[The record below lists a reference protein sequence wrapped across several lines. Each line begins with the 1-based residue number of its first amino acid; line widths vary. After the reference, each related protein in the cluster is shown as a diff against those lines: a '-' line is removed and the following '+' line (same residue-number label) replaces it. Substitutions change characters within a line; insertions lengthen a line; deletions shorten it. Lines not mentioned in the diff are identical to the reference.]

1 MTSTQSRRAREG
13 VDVPGQTVA
22 IDAVKVQP
30 EIARPADGARTATS
44 GKQER
49 TGAAPSLDQMAREA
63 DGEPDPRLSRQGRGR
78 RAPQRLRPPGGLTPR
93 KDHET
98 GMTAVSSRGRV
109 RPHVV
114 VVGGG
119 FAGLAAVH
127 GLRGVDVDVTLID
140 RHTYNTFQP
149 LLYQVATATLNPGDI
164 TWFLRSIRTDQE
176 NVRFLK
182 GTVVSM
188 DHAVRT
194 VVLDGGQ
201 SVGYDYLII
210 SAGVTANF
218 FGVPGA
224 AEYSMPLYRRTQA
237 LALRDRVFAV
247 LEEAVV
253 NGRDR
258 DLRIV
263 VVGGGATGVEMAGAL
278 TELRDNDL
286 HVTYPE
292 LTPAR
297 VHVTLVEQQPFLL
310 APFHPSLREYAR
322 RSLQRRGVDLR
333 FETPVRQVRPDGVI
347 IGDQVFLPAD
357 IVVWA
362 SGVRVHDQVA
372 HWNVPQGRGGRI
384 TVDDHLR
391 VAGLNGVFAVGDIA
405 VEDGDRA
412 LPQLAQPAR
421 QGGTFVAAQLKA
433 MLTGR
438 QVPSFE
444 YRDKGTLA
452 TIGRNSAVAQIKGL
466 PRLTG
471 VAAWVIWMAIHVFSL
486 LGNRNRFATVL
497 NLTARY
503 LFWRRSHN
511 AIIGETPTIIL
522 DQVAHRDLLHR
533 QQPDRLAG

>member
-1 MTSTQSRRAREG
+1 MTSTQTRRTRTG
-13 VDVPGQTVA
+13 VDGPSAIAA
-22 IDAVKVQP
+22 IDAVKGRP
-30 EIARPADGARTATS
+30 EIAHSDDDADDARTATS
-44 GKQER
+44 GEQELPG
-49 TGAAPSLDQMAREA
+49 GAAFPGHPAREDA
-63 DGEPDPRLSRQGRGR
+63 GELTARLARQRRGR
-78 RAPQRLRPPGGLTPR
+78 RASENHGPGQDAWADVADFSP
-93 KDHET
+93 
-98 GMTAVSSRGRV
+98 RGRG

-127 GLRGVDVDVTLID
+127 GLRNVAVDVTLID

-164 TWFLRSIRTDQE
+164 TWFLRSIRTHQE

-188 DHAVRT
+188 DHANRT

-210 SAGVTANF
+210 AAGVTANF

-224 AEYSMPLYRRTQA
+224 PDHSMPLYRRTQA
-237 LALRDRVFAV
+237 LALRDKVFAV
-247 LEEAVV
+247 LEEAAV

-297 VHVTLVEQQPFLL
+297 VHITLVERQPFLL
-310 APFHPSLREYAR
+310 APFHPTLREYAR

-333 FETPVRQVRPDGVI
+333 LDTSVKQVRPDGVI
-347 IGDQVFLPAD
+347 IGEQGGFLAAD

-362 SGVRVHDQVA
+362 SGVKVHDQVA
-372 HWNVPQGRGGRI
+372 QWNVPQGDGGRI

-391 VAGLNGVFAVGDIA
+391 VDGLNGVFAVGDIA
-405 VEDGDRA
+405 VEGGDRA

-421 QGGTFVAAQLKA
+421 QGGTYVAAQLKA
-433 MLTGR
+433 TLAGR
-438 QVPSFE
+438 QVTSFE
-444 YRDKGTLA
+444 YRAKGTLA

-471 VAAWVIWMAIHVFSL
+471 VAAWVIWIAVHVFSL
-486 LGNRNRFATVL
+486 LGNRNRFATML
-497 NLTARY
+497 NLSARY
-503 LFWRRSHN
+503 LFWHRSHN
-511 AIIGETPTIIL
+511 AIVGETPTIML
-522 DQVAHRDLLHR
+522 DQVAHRDRVRRHRPDLL
-533 QQPDRLAG
+533 AS

>member
-1 MTSTQSRRAREG
+1 MTSTQTRRAHEG
-13 VDVPGQTVA
+13 ADDPSPVTA
-22 IDAVKVQP
+22 IDAVKGRP
-30 EIARPADGARTATS
+30 KIAQSDGDAGDARTATS
-44 GKQER
+44 GVQEPR
-49 TGAAPSLDQMAREA
+49 AAALFHGHLARK
-63 DGEPDPRLSRQGRGR
+63 DGGEPTARLSRRGGGR
-78 RAPQRLRPPGGLTPR
+78 RAPQHLRPGQDTGAGMAEFSPRGG
-93 KDHET
+93 
-98 GMTAVSSRGRV
+98 G

-164 TWFLRSIRTDQE
+164 TWFLRSIRTHQE

-188 DHAVRT
+188 DHANRT

-224 AEYSMPLYRRTQA
+224 PEYSMPLYRRTQA
-237 LALRDRVFAV
+237 LALRDKVFAV
-247 LEEAVV
+247 LEEAAV

-278 TELRDNDL
+278 TELRENDL

-297 VHVTLVEQQPFLL
+297 VHITLVERQPFLL
-310 APFHPSLREYAR
+310 APFHPTLREYAR
-322 RSLQRRGVDLR
+322 RSLHRRGVDLR
-333 FETPVRQVRPDGVI
+333 LDTSVKQVRPDGVI
-347 IGDQVFLPAD
+347 IDDQVFLPAD

-362 SGVRVHDQVA
+362 SGVRVDDQVA
-372 HWNVPQGRGGRI
+372 RWNVPQGRGGRI

-391 VAGLNGVFAVGDIA
+391 VDGLNGVFAVGDIA
-405 VEDGDRA
+405 VEGGDRA

-421 QGGTFVAAQLKA
+421 QGGRYVAAQLKA
-433 MLTGR
+433 VLTGR
-438 QVPSFE
+438 QVTSFD
-444 YRDKGTLA
+444 YHAKGTLA

-471 VAAWVIWMAIHVFSL
+471 VLAWVIWIAVHVFSL
-486 LGNRNRFATVL
+486 LGNRNRFATML
-497 NLTARY
+497 NLGARY
-503 LFWRRSHN
+503 LFWHRSHN
-511 AIIGETPTIIL
+511 AIVGETPTIIL
-522 DQVAHRDLLHR
+522 DQVAHRDR
-533 QQPDRLAG
+533 VRPYRPERLAS

>member
-1 MTSTQSRRAREG
+1 M
-13 VDVPGQTVA
+13 
-22 IDAVKVQP
+22 
-30 EIARPADGARTATS
+30 
-44 GKQER
+44 
-49 TGAAPSLDQMAREA
+49 
-63 DGEPDPRLSRQGRGR
+63 
-78 RAPQRLRPPGGLTPR
+78 
-93 KDHET
+93 
-98 GMTAVSSRGRV
+98 
-109 RPHVV
+109 
-114 VVGGG
+114 
-119 FAGLAAVH
+119 
-127 GLRGVDVDVTLID
+127 DVTLID

-164 TWFLRSIRTDQE
+164 TWFLRSIRTHQQ

-188 DHAVRT
+188 DHAGRT
-194 VVLDGGQ
+194 VALDGGQ

-224 AEYSMPLYRRTQA
+224 PEHSMPLYRRTQA

-247 LEEAVV
+247 LEEAVI
-253 NGRDR
+253 NGRNR

-297 VHVTLVEQQPFLL
+297 VHITLIDRQSFLL
-310 APFHPSLREYAR
+310 EPFHPTLREYAR

-333 FETPVRQVRPDGVI
+333 LDTPVKQVRPDGVI

-372 HWNVPQGRGGRI
+372 RWNVPQGRDGRI

-391 VAGLNGVFAVGDIA
+391 VDGLNGVFAVGDIA
-405 VEDGDRA
+405 VEAGDRA
-412 LPQLAQPAR
+412 LPQLAQPAPERHICCRAVEGNAGRQAGHVVRIPR
-421 QGGTFVAAQLKA
+421 QGHTRDDRTELGGRAGQRTSEADGCCRLGPLDRRSCVLPAGQPQSARHDAELE
-433 MLTGR
+433 R
-438 QVPSFE
+438 QVHVLASQSQRDRRRDPDDHPGSSGAPRPFTPS
-444 YRDKGTLA
+444 
-452 TIGRNSAVAQIKGL
+452 
-466 PRLTG
+466 
-471 VAAWVIWMAIHVFSL
+471 
-486 LGNRNRFATVL
+486 
-497 NLTARY
+497 
-503 LFWRRSHN
+503 
-511 AIIGETPTIIL
+511 PT
-522 DQVAHRDLLHR
+522 
-533 QQPDRLAG
+533 

>member
-1 MTSTQSRRAREG
+1 M
-13 VDVPGQTVA
+13 
-22 IDAVKVQP
+22 
-30 EIARPADGARTATS
+30 
-44 GKQER
+44 
-49 TGAAPSLDQMAREA
+49 
-63 DGEPDPRLSRQGRGR
+63 
-78 RAPQRLRPPGGLTPR
+78 
-93 KDHET
+93 
-98 GMTAVSSRGRV
+98 
-109 RPHVV
+109 
-114 VVGGG
+114 
-119 FAGLAAVH
+119 
-127 GLRGVDVDVTLID
+127 DVTLID

-164 TWFLRSIRTDQE
+164 TWFLRSIRTHQE

-188 DHAVRT
+188 DHAMRT

-224 AEYSMPLYRRTQA
+224 PEYSMPLYRRTQA
-237 LALRDRVFAV
+237 LALRDKVFAV

-297 VHVTLVEQQPFLL
+297 VHITLVEQQPFLL
-310 APFHPSLREYAR
+310 APFHPTLREYAR

-333 FETPVRQVRPDGVI
+333 FETPVKQVRPDGVI

-372 HWNVPQGRGGRI
+372 QWNVPQGRGGRI

-391 VAGLNGVFAVGDIA
+391 VDGLNGVFAVGDIA
-405 VEDGDRA
+405 VEGGDRA

-421 QGGTFVAAQLKA
+421 QGGTYVAAQLKA

-438 QVPSFE
+438 QVTSFE

-452 TIGRNSAVAQIKGL
+452 TIGRNSAVAQVKGL

-471 VAAWVIWMAIHVFSL
+471 AAAWVIWMAVHVFSL

-497 NLTARY
+497 NLSARY
-503 LFWRRSHN
+503 LFWHRSHN
-511 AIIGETPTIIL
+511 AIVGETPTIIL
-522 DQVAHRDLLHR
+522 DQVANRDRVRRH
-533 QQPDRLAG
+533 AT